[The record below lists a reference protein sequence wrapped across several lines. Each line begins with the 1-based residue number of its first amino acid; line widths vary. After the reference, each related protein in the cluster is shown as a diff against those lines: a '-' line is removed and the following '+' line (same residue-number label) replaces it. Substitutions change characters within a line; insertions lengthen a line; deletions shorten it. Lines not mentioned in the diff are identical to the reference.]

1 MRTFTTLLAAILLS
15 GCVKDNWN
23 ASLEEQELSYEVT
36 ERLRIDLDD
45 GEVIWECPIMTGEWF
60 CQTP

>member
-1 MRTFTTLLAAILLS
+1 MKTFTALLAGILLS

-23 ASLEEQELSYEVT
+23 ASLEERELSYEVT

-45 GEVIWECPIMTGEWF
+45 GEVIWECEIMTGRWF
-60 CQTP
+60 CQTH

>member
-1 MRTFTTLLAAILLS
+1 MKASAVLLVAITLS

-23 ASLEEQELSYEVT
+23 ASLEDRELSYEVT

-45 GEVIWECPIMTGEWF
+45 GEVIWECEIMTGEWI
-60 CQTP
+60 CQTF